1 MLNFRRQNVIDKK
14 SQSDKVINKKL
25 KSDKIGKITSVTI
38 SWFLAVIF
46 LAIIGFIV
54 FSSIEGFKAY
64 GWSIFGS
71 LDFNLASQQ
80 GSVWYPL
87 AITLLVT
94 IGAIIIASP
103 IGIKTAT
110 FIHFRLNKKYQKR
123 ARIVISTLSGIPS
136 VIFGI
141 FAYNSLWFVTKI
153 FGATTP
159 YTILNAMIMLAFM
172 ILPTIISLTI
182 NSYQGISNNLIT
194 GPTAL
199 GLTKTAAI
207 YKVYRKEATSG
218 IIVAIIIATGRAIG
232 ETMALSM
239 ILSAD
244 NYNALG
250 DSNIF
255 LSAFKPLAVI
265 ISSYMFS
272 ETSSPALRG
281 ILYVFAIILL
291 IIILIINALVM
302 FVTSKRNVYK
312 NTRWTRFERKIGEV
326 FLYFPNLFSMAFER
340 IMYKNS
346 KNFDYQNESS
356 VNFYISDRIVNHKL
370 INLYSFK
377 KLALEWISITISFS
391 FLIWIIGDIL
401 IKGGNVIFVNAGGF
415 STIFQYT
422 RDTTGLAIINT
433 IIIII
438 VSLLVALPIAFFVA
452 LYLNE
457 FSKDG
462 KSKKAILFFN
472 DSLSSAPSIIYGMF
486 GLAFFIELL
495 GLTSSG
501 TMGRSLLAGAL
512 TIALVIIPTLV
523 RTFEQALKKV
533 PMNLRHNAYS
543 LGCGKMETIWKIV
556 IPFAYTSISSS
567 IILAI
572 GRIMA
577 ETAPLFLTAG
587 LSSISTIGLLNPGQ
601 TLTTRIY
608 AQIFSNNLSG
618 ANDISYECAF
628 VAFIIILAII
638 YIGYGIIPIY
648 KDWKQVLIYKIKE
661 HKSLGSSFDKIP
673 LDIYYKQIINKTLY
687 LTYEQADNLKLNRFI
702 NIAIKYNKKILR
714 IKYIDNLKMEQLV
727 ERKLYE
733 K

>member
-1 MLNFRRQNVIDKK
+1 MLDLNRQKI
-14 SQSDKVINKKL
+14 IEKKL
-25 KSDKIGKITSVTI
+25 KSDKIGKITSISI

-46 LAIIGFIV
+46 LIIIGFIIY
-54 FSSIEGFKAY
+54 SAIPGIQEY
-64 GWSIFGS
+64 GWSSIFGS
-71 LDFNLASQQ
+71 LEFNLASNQA
-80 GSVWYPL
+80 SIWYPL
-87 AITLLVT
+87 AITLLIT
-94 IGAIIIASP
+94 IGAVIIASP

-110 FIHFRLNKKYQKR
+110 FIHFRLNKKYQKK

-141 FAYNSLWFVTKI
+141 FAYNSLWFVTKA

-159 YTILNAMIMLAFM
+159 YTIINAMIMLSFM
-172 ILPTIISLTI
+172 ILPTIVSLTL
-182 NSYQGISNNLIT
+182 NAYHGISNNLIT

-218 IIVAIIIATGRAIG
+218 IIIAVIIATGRAIG

-244 NYNALG
+244 NYGAIDDNF
-250 DSNIF
+250 F
-255 LSAFKPLAVI
+255 LSALKPLAVI

-272 ETSSPALRG
+272 ESIGPELRG
-281 ILYVFAIILL
+281 VLYVFAIVLF
-291 IIILIINALVM
+291 IIILFANSVVM
-302 FVTSKRNVYK
+302 LITSRRTQHK
-312 NTRWTRFERKIGEV
+312 NTKWSRFEKRVGEV
-326 FLYFPNLFSMAFER
+326 FLYFPNLFSIAFEKM
-340 IMYKNS
+340 MYKNS
-346 KNFDYQNESS
+346 RNFNYKNESA
-356 VNFYISDRIVNHKL
+356 VNFYIDDRITNHKL

-377 KLALEWISITISFS
+377 KIVLEWISILISFS

-401 IKGGNVIFVNAGGF
+401 IKGGVVVFDTSAGSH
-415 STIFQYT
+415 STIFEFG

-438 VSLLVALPIAFFVA
+438 VSLLFALPIAFFVA

-457 FSKDG
+457 FSKEN
-462 KSKKAILFFN
+462 KAKKMILFFN

-501 TMGRSLLAGAL
+501 TMGKSLLAGAL
-512 TIALVIIPTLV
+512 TISLVIIPTLV
-523 RTFEQALKKV
+523 RTFEQALKRV

-543 LGCGKMETIWKIV
+543 LGCGQMETIWKIV
-556 IPFAYTSISSS
+556 IPFAYASLTSSV
-567 IILAI
+567 ILAI

-587 LSSISTIGLLNPGQ
+587 LSSISTVGLLNPGQ

-608 AQIFSNNLSG
+608 AQIFSNNLEG

-628 VAFIIILAII
+628 VSFGIILLII
-638 YIGYGIIPIY
+638 YIGYGIVPSY
-648 KDWKQVLIYKIKE
+648 REWKQVFIYKIRE
-661 HKSLGSSFDKIP
+661 YKSLGSSFDKIP
-673 LDIYYKQIINKTLY
+673 LDVYYQQIINKTLY
-687 LTYEQADNLKLNRFI
+687 LTHEQADHLKLNKFI
-702 NIAIKYNKKILR
+702 NIAIKYNKKILK
-714 IKYIDNLKMEQLV
+714 IKYVDNLKMNQLQ